1 MSIPF
6 DDYLHVAQEGSG
18 GKKQG
23 GVTQDVGKTLNN
35 GGVYSDEISKAVKAG
50 NYKDYFN
57 AAVQNRVMGD
67 YERKYLTNTLA
78 NQGLNN
84 TGYGN
89 SAMVGIG
96 NKVINANTDAYNT
109 YVQANAQ
116 ADQAALSRQEDN
128 IDSLL
133 AEITAGG
140 QMGAE
145 LNQYLVNAGYMDANG
160 NYTAAFNQLTS
171 AQQTRIKNAMATANA
186 TQGNTGEAATGI
198 SLEDLKARTFGDNR
212 DAETFDSKFNYELTA
227 LKNAV
232 TNNHI
237 EAGEVIKMTNGNT
250 GESAYVRYNAD
261 GTYTIVSETEYNSAE
276 NKSSVKDGKWVNE
289 SESTESGRK
298 NNEMTT
304 AQIENQR
311 TMTKNFRIL
320 NGREPREGDAVK
332 SNNGIYWRYKNGI
345 WVRDK

>member
-1 MSIPF
+1 MSKPF
-6 DDYLHVAQEGSG
+6 DYYLHVAQEGVGG
-18 GKKQG
+18 GKKQDG
-23 GVTQDVGKTLNN
+23 ATKDAENTLNN

-96 NKVINANTDAYNT
+96 NKVINANSDAYNA

-133 AEITAGG
+133 AEITAGS

-145 LNQYLVNAGYMDANG
+145 LNQYLVNAGYMDPNG
-160 NYTAAFNQLTS
+160 NYTDAFNQLTS
-171 AQQTRIKNAMATANA
+171 AQQTRIKNALATANA
-186 TQGNTGEAATGI
+186 TQGNTGESATGI
-198 SLEDLKARTFGDNR
+198 TLDALKSRTFGDDN
-212 DAETFDSKFNYELTA
+212 DSKTMNEKFGWELNA
-227 LKNAV
+227 INNAV
-232 TNNHI
+232 NNGNLK
-237 EAGEVIKMTNGNT
+237 AGEVIKMTT
-250 GESAYVRYNAD
+250 GDTNETAYVRYNAD
-261 GTYTIVSETEYNSAE
+261 GTFTVVTETEYKNAT
-276 NKSSVKDGKWVNE
+276 NKGEVKNGKWTNE
-289 SESTESGRK
+289 KGTIVEKKQTDWMTEEYKKTYGRSPK
-298 NNEMTT
+298 EGTEIDYRG
-304 AQIENQR
+304 QIY
-311 TMTKNFRIL
+311 K
-320 NGREPREGDAVK
+320 
-332 SNNGIYWRYKNGI
+332 YKNGT
-345 WVRDK
+345 WVLIG

>member
-1 MSIPF
+1 MSKPF
-6 DDYLHVAQEGSG
+6 EYYLHVAQEGSG
-18 GKKQG
+18 GKKQD
-23 GVTQDVGKTLNN
+23 GVTQDPGKTLNN

-96 NKVINANTDAYNT
+96 NKVINANADAYNA

-145 LNQYLVNAGYMDANG
+145 LNQYLVNAGYMDPNG
-160 NYTAAFNQLTS
+160 NYTDAFNQLTS

-198 SLEDLKARTFGDNR
+198 SLDALKARTFGDDV
-212 DAETFDSKFNYELTA
+212 DAQTFDSKFNYELTA
-227 LKNAV
+227 LNNAV
-232 TNNHI
+232 NNGNVN
-237 EAGEVIKMTNGNT
+237 AGEVIKMTNGNT
-250 GESAYVRYNAD
+250 GETAYVRYNAD
-261 GTYTIVSETEYNSAE
+261 GTYSIVSENDYNKA
-276 NKSSVKDGKWVNE
+276 NLKSEVKNGRWVQQTKKNATQEMTADQKMNDKYKARYGKEPYDGARYEDK
-289 SESTESGRK
+289 ESGYWFRY
-298 NNEMTT
+298 NATT
-304 AQIENQR
+304 KEWKPFGKIGQ
-311 TMTKNFRIL
+311 
-320 NGREPREGDAVK
+320 
-332 SNNGIYWRYKNGI
+332 
-345 WVRDK
+345 